1 MNTIGIQQAVQDLP
15 QIIQYTLDNCEET
28 VIVSERGVVV
38 MVDQREWKNMQETL
52 RLFRDKKSLNAL
64 LEGHRNR
71 ESGILPDSV
80 SDIAFVE
87 VSSDNNKIIIV
98 PLSKPRYNLEEMLNG
113 ISEDNL
119 HKEVD
124 TGIPQG
130 NEIW

>member
-1 MNTIGIQQAVQDLP
+1 MNTIGIQQAVKNLP

-28 VIVSERGVVV
+28 VIVSDRGVVV
-38 MVDQREWKNMQETL
+38 MVDQHEWENMRETL
-52 RLFRDKKSLNAL
+52 RLFRDKKSLDAL
-64 LEGHRNR
+64 
-71 ESGILPDSV
+71 
-80 SDIAFVE
+80 
-87 VSSDNNKIIIV
+87 
-98 PLSKPRYNLEEMLNG
+98 PLSKPRYNLEELLKG